1 MIKTRDLSLGRC
13 PWGFLFPFSSSG
25 KEGCLLNN
33 LTGGE
38 EKRIDK
44 LKEIVHGHGV
54 WLSERAWVI
63 AIVTIEALIAIFVI
77 AVYNYAKAKFT

>member
-1 MIKTRDLSLGRC
+1 MIITSTTVPSDAV
-13 PWGFLFPFSSSG
+13 WGISFPFSSSG

-54 WLSERAWVI
+54 WLSERALII
-63 AIVTIEALIAIFVI
+63 AIVTIEAVIFLLGTL
-77 AVYNYAKAKFT
+77 AYYYAKAKFT